1 MTQTST
7 PQPKAKQG
15 HAHDHGSGKH
25 SHGSMFGE
33 GWEIAF
39 AVLSAVTLASGW
51 AVEGALG
58 KDGAVTIYLAA
69 YFFGGFFTVIEA
81 LENLRHRKFEI
92 DTLMIAAAIGAG
104 ALGHWSEGALLL
116 ALFSIGHALENYA
129 MGRARKAIEALGK
142 LAPDIATVRR
152 NGGTVEIRTEDIQ
165 VGDIA
170 IVKPNERLP
179 ADGLVVVGES
189 SVDQSSVTGE
199 SVPVDKRPFAGKP
212 QSADDFAKASAE
224 VKVFAGTINGPS
236 PLEIWVAKPAQETTL
251 ARVVKLVAEAQAD
264 RSPAQQ
270 FTEKVERIFVPSVL
284 IGVVV
289 LMFAWVVIDE
299 PFAASFYRAMAVL
312 VAASPCALAI
322 SVPSAVLSGIA
333 RAGRGGVLI
342 KGGGPL
348 ENLGTLKAIAF
359 DKTGTLTEGKP
370 KLTDVVPIEGVNET
384 ELIRISVAIE
394 QLSDHPL
401 AAAVARDGLAR
412 LSDSQLPKVE
422 AVEALTGAG
431 VKAKVD
437 GRQVWIVKPA
447 FDHADGPAFP
457 NDLRKRVEEMEGAGR
472 TVVVVRRDNEFLGL
486 LGIMDTP
493 RPEAGHVIQRLK
505 GLGVGQMIMLT
516 GDNQRVAETI
526 AKQVGLTDARGG
538 LMPEDKVKVITD
550 LVKSEGKVAM
560 LGDGVNDAPA
570 LANATVGIAMGAA
583 GSDVALETADIA
595 LMADNLSNLPFAV
608 GLGRQ
613 TSNIIRQNLIVSL
626 GVVAVL
632 IPSTLF
638 GLQIGAA
645 IIFHEGSTLLVV
657 VNALRLL
664 AYPGPRASHVGKP
677 EKKVDMHAHAEA
689 KAA

>member
-1 MTQTST
+1 MSKTST
-7 PQPKAKQG
+7 SQPKASRG
-15 HAHDHGSGKH
+15 HDHDHGGGEH
-25 SHGSMFGE
+25 SHGSVFGE

-39 AVLSAVTLASGW
+39 AALSAVTLAFGW
-51 AVEGALG
+51 GVESALG

-81 LENLRHRKFEI
+81 VENLRHRKFEI

-152 NGGTVEIRTEDIQ
+152 GSGTEEIRTEDIR

-199 SVPVDKRPFAGKP
+199 SVPVDKRPFGTKP
-212 QSADDFAKASAE
+212 QSADDFTKAPAE

-251 ARVVKLVAEAQAD
+251 ARVVKLVAEAQAE

-284 IGVVV
+284 VCVAL

-299 PFAASFYRAMAVL
+299 PFSASFYRAMAVL

-370 KLTDVVPIEGVNET
+370 KLTDVVAAEGQNEIE
-384 ELIRISVAIE
+384 LLRIAVAIE

-412 LSDSQLPKVE
+412 LEDKQLPKAE

-431 VKAKVD
+431 VKAKID

-447 FDHADGPAFP
+447 FDHTDGPAFP
-457 NDLRKRVEEMEGAGR
+457 DDLRKRVEGMEGSGR
-472 TVVVVRRDNEFLGL
+472 TVVVVRREGEFLGL

-526 AKQVGLTDARGG
+526 AKQVGLTDARGA
-538 LMPEDKVKVITD
+538 
-550 LVKSEGKVAM
+550 SERHCRYC
-560 LGDGVNDAPA
+560 DGRRWFRCCA
-570 LANATVGIAMGAA
+570 
-583 GSDVALETADIA
+583 
-595 LMADNLSNLPFAV
+595 
-608 GLGRQ
+608 
-613 TSNIIRQNLIVSL
+613 
-626 GVVAVL
+626 
-632 IPSTLF
+632 
-638 GLQIGAA
+638 
-645 IIFHEGSTLLVV
+645 
-657 VNALRLL
+657 
-664 AYPGPRASHVGKP
+664 
-677 EKKVDMHAHAEA
+677 
-689 KAA
+689 